1 MSVRSAVQRG
11 HFVCVMPRA
20 GLMPLGTLGVVGGRL
35 VLPGGHMLR
44 RLLMMRC
51 GRFATFRRLRV
62 LFLDFVC
69 HVIVLLCFVVDRS
82 GGFLPPSETR
92 VSWTL

>member
-1 MSVRSAVQRG
+1 MQRG

-20 GLMPLGTLGVVGGRL
+20 GLMPLSTLGVVSGRL
-35 VLPGGHMLR
+35 VLPGAHMDR

-62 LFLDFVC
+62 LFLDF
-69 HVIVLLCFVVDRS
+69 L
-82 GGFLPPSETR
+82 
-92 VSWTL
+92 

>member
-1 MSVRSAVQRG
+1 VQLG

-20 GLMPLGTLGVVGGRL
+20 GLMPLGTLGVMGRRL
-35 VLPGGHMLR
+35 VLPGTQMNR

-62 LFLDFVC
+62 LFLD
-69 HVIVLLCFVVDRS
+69 IL
-82 GGFLPPSETR
+82 
-92 VSWTL
+92 

>member
-1 MSVRSAVQRG
+1 MTRG
-11 HFVCVMPRA
+11 

-35 VLPGGHMLR
+35 VLTRSHMHR

-62 LFLDFVC
+62 LFLDFLC
-69 HVIVLLCFVVDRS
+69 HGICIVLLLTDQEDFYLRPRRES
-82 GGFLPPSETR
+82 L
-92 VSWTL
+92 